1 MSRVTASLPQTTL
14 TTPTR
19 VACALLLASLVG
31 CSSIEGALSSNKV
44 DYRTSARQTKGL
56 DIPPDLTQ
64 LARDGR
70 AQVQDGVVSASSM
83 QQTAVSAPAIAKL
96 DTEVALA
103 KVGDLSIERDGNMR
117 WLRTSLTPEQLWP
130 QLRSFWEDLGLKLAL
145 DQAQLGVMETDWA
158 ENRAK
163 VPASGLSKFLG
174 SYATGLFSSGE
185 RDMYRTRVERS
196 SKGTLVYIS
205 HKGLMEV
212 PDSVAKDTY
221 HWAARP
227 SDPQLEAAM
236 LSRLMLKL
244 GGKEEAA
251 DLKSAAT
258 DQKPAT
264 TIPSSNI
271 GQARSLTNVP
281 ASIQVKDGFDRA
293 WRRVGQSLDRN
304 GFTIEDRDRVQG
316 LYFLRYADPT
326 KAGKEEPSFFAKL
339 FGAKTDVSL
348 GRYRVSV
355 KSQGETSTVQVL
367 DDKSVVQTDDIAK
380 RIISL
385 MMDDLK

>member
-1 MSRVTASLPQTTL
+1 MA
-14 TTPTR
+14 
-19 VACALLLASLVG
+19 G
-31 CSSIEGALSSNKV
+31 CSSIEGALSSSKV

-70 AQVQDGVVSASSM
+70 AQVQGGVVSASSM
-83 QQTAVSAPAIAKL
+83 QQTAVAAPAAVKL
-96 DTEVALA
+96 DSEVALA
-103 KVGDLSIERDGNMR
+103 KVGELSIERDGDTR
-117 WLRTSLTPEQLWP
+117 WLRTSLSPEQLWP
-130 QLRSFWEDLGLKLAL
+130 QLRGFWDDLGLKLVL
-145 DQAQLGVMETDWA
+145 DQPQLGVMETDWS

-163 VPASGLSKFLG
+163 VEAGGLRKYLG
-174 SYATGLFSSGE
+174 SFADGLFSSGE
-185 RDMYRTRVERS
+185 RDMYRTRVERTA
-196 SKGTLVYIS
+196 KGTLVYIT

-212 PDSVAKDTY
+212 PTSATKDTFR
-221 HWAARP
+221 WAARP
-227 SDPQLEAAM
+227 ADSQLEATM
-236 LSRLMLKL
+236 LSRLLLKL
-244 GGKEEAA
+244 GGKAEAA
-251 DLKSAAT
+251 ELKPAAT
-258 DQKPAT
+258 AQKPAT
-264 TIPSSNI
+264 TIPSSSI
-271 GQARSLTNVP
+271 GQAHALSNVP
-281 ASIQVKDGFDRA
+281 DSIQVKDGFDRA

-326 KAGKEEPSFFAKL
+326 KAGKEEPGFFAKL

-355 KSQGETSTVQVL
+355 KSQGEISTVQIL